1 MENRIDFVETNVHS
15 NENIE
20 LHYMQLELNPNS

>member
-1 MENRIDFVETNVHS
+1 MEKWIDFVEIKVHS